1 MITMLNEKVRRNP
14 QRHARA
20 TTALIWMP
28 ATAWAS
34 SSYGFKIGQSDVAGY
49 LVQAAS
55 NSTLIRKIVGMS
67 N

>member
-34 SSYGFKIGQSDVAGY
+34 SSYGFKMDSQMWPDILSRPLQTA
-49 LVQAAS
+49 
-55 NSTLIRKIVGMS
+55 LIRKIVGMS